1 MFIQND
7 VIAWIVLSQLTHAL
21 SSLHNA
27 ALALSYHPTTRHI
40 KGTGFPHVSLDPN
53 VCYWL

>member
-40 KGTGFPHVSLDPN
+40 KGTGCALTA
-53 VCYWL
+53 WLKL